1 MEINSHRRQN
11 TKVAAAE
18 IFPIFSLNTPSKIIL
33 AISYMFWWC
42 LCHTVDTNQFQE
54 SLIFTNHNY
63 IYIQIDECN
72 HERRTSFF
80 SWVFHGHFWPR
91 WVKNRKNISQAIFH
105 GQRKCWDF
113 SQRMHLTKKKS
124 WEGKV
129 NVRNPAKISCE
140 NADRNP
146 EREKLM

>member
-18 IFPIFSLNTPSKIIL
+18 IFPIFTLNTPSKIIL

-91 WVKNRKNISQAIFH
+91 WVKYRKNMYDRIF
-105 GQRKCWDF
+105 
-113 SQRMHLTKKKS
+113 SM
-124 WEGKV
+124 
-129 NVRNPAKISCE
+129 AKGSVGILAKGCIWQK
-140 NADRNP
+140 RNP
-146 EREKLM
+146 EREKLMLEIRRKYLAKMQIEILRGKN